1 MRRDLINFFSRFK
14 ESYYNKLI
22 FSSITVLA
30 GPVHIFYPAAAFTV
44 NFFFFFLRGWG
55 VFQIHARWQH
65 RLSQTASICLQ
76 EFVSLLYHYCKRWA
90 RACTVLHLSRRL
102 TRGDRRLGSAPL
114 HSGPFIHGSL
124 ISQSLC
130 FNSEDEKCLY
140 VPYLHC
146 FCSDLLYSFNV
157 LVSLIIAILKLL
169 AVLSTLNNGELFIE
183 SASVNTHS

>member
-1 MRRDLINFFSRFK
+1 M
-14 ESYYNKLI
+14 
-22 FSSITVLA
+22 
-30 GPVHIFYPAAAFTV
+30 
-44 NFFFFFLRGWG
+44 
-55 VFQIHARWQH
+55 FQIHARWQH
-65 RLSQTASICLQ
+65 RLPQTASICLQ

-90 RACTVLHLSRRL
+90 RAYTVLHLSRRL

-169 AVLSTLNNGELFIE
+169 AVLSTLIYRVGKCKHTQLAQKSCLF
-183 SASVNTHS
+183 SVAFTHHCISQIPLIPS

>member
-44 NFFFFFLRGWG
+44 NFFSSFFCVGGECFRFMPDDNTDYLR
-55 VFQIHARWQH
+55 QR
-65 RLSQTASICLQ
+65 ASAYR
-76 EFVSLLYHYCKRWA
+76 SSYHYLYHYCKRWA
-90 RACTVLHLSRRL
+90 RAYTVLHLSRRL

-169 AVLSTLNNGELFIE
+169 AVLSTLNNVEYL
-183 SASVNTHS
+183 

>member
-14 ESYYNKLI
+14 ESYHNKLI

-44 NFFFFFLRGWG
+44 NFFFLFFAWVGSVSDSCPMTTPITSDSEHLPTG
-55 VFQIHARWQH
+55 VRI
-65 RLSQTASICLQ
+65 TT
-76 EFVSLLYHYCKRWA
+76 VSLLQTLSTCTY
-90 RACTVLHLSRRL
+90 TVLHLSRRL

-130 FNSEDEKCLY
+130 FNSEDK
-140 VPYLHC
+140 
-146 FCSDLLYSFNV
+146 NV
-157 LVSLIIAILKLL
+157 STCRISIVFVRICYIL
-169 AVLSTLNNGELFIE
+169 SMYW
-183 SASVNTHS
+183 

>member
-1 MRRDLINFFSRFK
+1 M
-14 ESYYNKLI
+14 
-22 FSSITVLA
+22 
-30 GPVHIFYPAAAFTV
+30 
-44 NFFFFFLRGWG
+44 
-55 VFQIHARWQH
+55 FQIHARWQH

-183 SASVNTHS
+183 SARLARKAAYFRSLSCTTAFLKYLWYQVNFHKYLLFGNSTAKHFIVHATKSKQCFCINT

>member
-1 MRRDLINFFSRFK
+1 MNFFCVGGECFRFMPDDNTDYLRQRASAYRS
-14 ESYYNKLI
+14 SYHY
-22 FSSITVLA
+22 
-30 GPVHIFYPAAAFTV
+30 
-44 NFFFFFLRGWG
+44 
-55 VFQIHARWQH
+55 
-65 RLSQTASICLQ
+65 
-76 EFVSLLYHYCKRWA
+76 LYHYCKRWA
-90 RACTVLHLSRRL
+90 RAYTVLHLSRRL

-169 AVLSTLNNGELFIE
+169 AVLFTLNNGELFIE
-183 SASVNTHS
+183 SARLARKAAYFRSLSCTTAFLKYLWYQVNFHKYL

>member
-1 MRRDLINFFSRFK
+1 MK
-14 ESYYNKLI
+14 Y
-22 FSSITVLA
+22 
-30 GPVHIFYPAAAFTV
+30 
-44 NFFFFFLRGWG
+44 FFLRGWG

-65 RLSQTASICLQ
+65 RLPQTASTCLQ
-76 EFVSLLYHYCKRWA
+76 EFVSLLYHSCKRWA
-90 RACTVLHLSRRL
+90 RAYTVLHLSRRL

-169 AVLSTLNNGELFIE
+169 AVLFTLNNGELFIE